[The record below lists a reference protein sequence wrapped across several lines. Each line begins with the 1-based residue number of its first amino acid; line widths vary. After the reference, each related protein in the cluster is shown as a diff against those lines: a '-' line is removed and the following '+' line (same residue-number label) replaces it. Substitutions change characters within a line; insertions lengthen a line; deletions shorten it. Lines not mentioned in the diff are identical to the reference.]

1 MLRGRPPSGH
11 HPGLGTSK
19 TQLVVFEY
27 CNEDNNQNASRSQ
40 VLAERQVR
48 LGFAFPSK
56 TDGGGAD
63 GLQPPLTL
71 EPTRFYE
78 QLGPHDVGLRDSV
91 RAHSPALVLFP
102 KQALNPPGPTSWSG
116 EPDSPEGPSSAG
128 TESPC
133 KRDLRCRGISS
144 PPWVEKETEARG
156 RKVTCWRSQ
165 NSERR
170 LFNHGLWGKPA
181 HPYSAFKIRSFI
193 LKPEFLAPRG
203 NRKVLVLMGSGEGWL
218 VLERTGTSGPPRC
231 CRVLSARTQH
241 PPLGHRARP
250 AAAGFWARE
259 PGTMQHLQHRN
270 QRRLLPPAP
279 SRHLPACTA
288 VRHPG
293 PVPELS
299 LPSQRA
305 PPSESERV
313 ENAAR
318 PRRRSLSLAA
328 GGD

>member
-1 MLRGRPPSGH
+1 M
-11 HPGLGTSK
+11 
-19 TQLVVFEY
+19 
-27 CNEDNNQNASRSQ
+27 
-40 VLAERQVR
+40 LAERQVR

-78 QLGPHDVGLRDSV
+78 QLGPHDVRLRDSV
-91 RAHSPALVLFP
+91 PAHSPALVLFP

-133 KRDLRCRGISS
+133 KRDLGCRGISS

-218 VLERTGTSGPPRC
+218 LLERTGILPGHHGAVAS
-231 CRVLSARTQH
+231 CRL
-241 PPLGHRARP
+241 
-250 AAAGFWARE
+250 
-259 PGTMQHLQHRN
+259 
-270 QRRLLPPAP
+270 AP
-279 SRHLPACTA
+279 STRRSVT
-288 VRHPG
+288 
-293 PVPELS
+293 VP
-299 LPSQRA
+299 
-305 PPSESERV
+305 
-313 ENAAR
+313 AR
-318 PRRRSLSLAA
+318 PRQAFGRVSPGPCSICSIGTRGVSCLPRRPAISQHAPPCATQGLAPNCHCRVKGPRLRNRAGGERSATAAKEPVAGRRRRLTGSAERAA
-328 GGD
+328 GPRVPRGEGGRQGRL